1 LIAALPTPF
10 ALGIARFAL
19 LWGTFALGGHAPVQ
33 GQAIGPASRD
43 VSTLPQVR
51 VVQEMHTARVGQMRA
66 DARFEALFS
75 IANDKSLRIWRLSD
89 LRLIRTVYLPSEDGH
104 EGTPYAIAVSADGS
118 RAFVAGYTGYEWRGG
133 SRVYVVDTATGLIV
147 ASLGHF
153 SGDVVT
159 GMDLSPDGRQ
169 LAVGLGRGGLVLID
183 ASTGS
188 AVTMDREYGG
198 PVSFVHFARDGRLA
212 TTAADGC
219 LRVYTSAGRL
229 TYRNQYPAR
238 PASEPQCTGA
248 ELGGVRFSPDGR
260 WLAMGTRYLRVGQ
273 RWRPEV
279 ALFDASDM
287 TLRRVLL
294 AEDPQQRSLCCIAW
308 APDSSTLF
316 VNGTAE
322 GNGPTPLYR
331 VRGPVDGAME
341 RWNVGQQ
348 QFTNMLPLPDGAVV
362 FSTTVPSIAK
372 VSAEGRPMVTIA
384 PANVDFH
391 ASRGA
396 LRQFLVSPDGRSV
409 AFDAGSARWL
419 RVRPLEADANSVLA
433 ALALAPPGLEPARR
447 RGAVEVRADT
457 GDFSH
462 REPVSVNGHAV
473 SLGFEEGVRSWAVHA
488 TLPMAALGTQFK
500 VRLVDAQGRP
510 APGWEEPPALPAPA
524 YHTVISEDGRWVVV
538 AMGDGTIRWYE
549 VRSGQE
555 RLSVFVHANGSDW
568 VAWQSDGYYAS
579 SPAGDQ
585 YVGWLVNRGDDQ
597 VPDFHRAV
605 QFERTLYRPDLVRGS
620 LVANAQR
627 HLGKLGETLAG
638 LSAPRVRI
646 ERVDGPRREVRFS
659 VEATGRPL
667 RGVGLFVEGIP
678 VFDAASR
685 RVPPGTQRLAR
696 TVVVPAGLPLDRVRV
711 EAESDGGLGLD
722 EAAALKPSAGSRSGS
737 GRLRVV
743 AIGVEKF
750 EQFAACSA
758 TRSCRIDVPELPN
771 APSDAA
777 AIAARLGERHRGLFA
792 EIRVTLVAHGKGAIP
807 TKSAILSALRQLE
820 GASADD
826 TSLVFFASHG
836 VAGGPGGT
844 EYYFLPSDAGQQ
856 ALERITAEQ
865 SGRPPPRGASF
876 DSLLSATEL
885 TDVLRGVAGRRI
897 VAIDTCHAGAAG
909 VPTNPYS
916 IAKRSAS
923 AQFALITSAQG
934 NELAHEYIDP
944 KVPHGAF
951 TEALLR
957 ALDGAADK
965 DGDGTV
971 TLEEAFGFVGPEV
984 RRNVDLLNDRARR
997 SNSRHEGFVQTPTLF
1012 ANDAL
1017 RSSGLAG
1024 VSRR

>member
-1 LIAALPTPF
+1 MRAT
-10 ALGIARFAL
+10 RQAL
-19 LWGTFALGGHAPVQ
+19 LGAVLALAGHMSAH
-33 GQAIGPASRD
+33 GQATGPAGRA
-43 VSTLPQVR
+43 VSVLPQVR
-51 VVQEMHTARVGQMRA
+51 VVQEMHTARVAQLRA

-75 IANDKSLRIWRLSD
+75 IAADKSLRIWRLSD
-89 LRLIRTVYLPSEDGH
+89 LRLIRTVYLPSEEGH

-118 RAFVAGYTGYEWRGG
+118 RAFVAGHTGYEWRGG

-147 ASLGHF
+147 ATLGHF
-153 SGDVVT
+153 GGEVVT

-169 LAVGLGRGGLVLID
+169 LAVGLGRDGLVIID

-188 AVTMDREYGG
+188 TLATDRNYGG
-198 PVSFVHFARDGRLA
+198 PVSFVHYARDGRLA

-219 LRVYTSAGRL
+219 LRVYAGGGRL

-238 PASEPQCTGA
+238 PSNEPQCTGA

-260 WLAMGTRYLRVGQ
+260 WLAMGTRYLRQGE
-273 RWRPEV
+273 RWLPEV
-279 ALFDASDM
+279 ALFDAQDM
-287 TLRRVLL
+287 KLRRVLR

-322 GNGPTPLYR
+322 GSGPTPLYR
-331 VRGPVDGAME
+331 VRGPADGAME

-348 QFTNMLPLPDGAVV
+348 QFTNMLPLPDGTVV

-372 VSAEGRPMVTIA
+372 VSAEGRPIVAIA
-384 PANVDFH
+384 PGNVDFH
-391 ASRGA
+391 SSRGA

-409 AFDAGSARWL
+409 AFDAGSSRWL
-419 RVRPLEADANSVLA
+419 HVRPLEADANAVIA
-433 ALALAPPGLEPARR
+433 AAAQAPSGLEPARR

-462 REPVSVNGHAV
+462 REPVLVNGHAL

-488 TLPMAALGTQFK
+488 TLPIAALGTQFK
-500 VRLVDAQGRP
+500 VRLVDGQGRP

-524 YHTVISEDGRWVVV
+524 HHTVISEDGRWVVV
-538 AMGDGTIRWYE
+538 AIGDGTIRWYE
-549 VRSGQE
+549 VRSGHE
-555 RLSVFVHANGSDW
+555 RLSLFVHANGSDW
-568 VAWQSDGYYAS
+568 VAWHPDGYYAS

-585 YVGWLVNRGDDQ
+585 YVGWLVNRGDSQ
-597 VPDFHRAV
+597 APDFYRAV
-605 QFERTLYRPDLVRGS
+605 QFERTLYRPNLLRSSLDADKRG
-620 LVANAQR
+620 AAGA
-627 HLGKLGETLAG
+627 GKLGETLAG

-646 ERVDGPRREVRFS
+646 ERLDDQRREVRFT

-678 VFDAASR
+678 VLDAASR

-696 TVVVPAGLPLDRVRV
+696 TVVVPRGLPLDRVRV
-711 EAESDGGLGLD
+711 EAESEGGLGLD
-722 EAAALKPSAGSRSGS
+722 ETAALKPSPGTRSGS
-737 GRLRVV
+737 GRLHVV
-743 AIGVEKF
+743 AIGVETF

-758 TRSCRIDVPELPN
+758 TRSCRIDVPALPN

-792 EIRVTLVAHGKGAIP
+792 EVRVTLLAHGKGANP
-807 TKSAILSALRQLE
+807 TKAAILTALRQLE
-820 GASADD
+820 GATADD

-844 EYYFLPSDAGQQ
+844 EYYFLPSDAGQL
-856 ALERITAEQ
+856 ALERITEEQ
-865 SGRPPPRGASF
+865 NGRPPPRGASF

-885 TDVLRGVAGRRI
+885 TDVLRRVAGRRI

-909 VPTNPYS
+909 IPTNPYS

-923 AQFALITSAQG
+923 AQFALITSARG
-934 NELAHEYIDP
+934 SELAHEHIDP
-944 KVPHGAF
+944 RVPHGAF

-984 RRNVDLLNDRARR
+984 RRNVDLLNDRARQR
-997 SNSRHEGFVQTPTLF
+997 NNRHEAIVQTPTLF

-1017 RSSGLAG
+1017 RSSGLASVG
-1024 VSRR
+1024 RR